1 MKKLNN
7 DGMDVQKE
15 SFPLTEEQKALQSI
29 YADLRE
35 MEMQKPIVRFFDRIK
50 NMFVKD
56 SVGR

>member
-7 DGMDVQKE
+7 GNTDNQQDL
-15 SFPLTEEQKALQSI
+15 SFLTEEQKALQSI

-35 MEMQKPIVRFFDRIK
+35 MEIQKPITRFFDK
-50 NMFVKD
+50 VKSMFIKD

>member
-7 DGMDVQKE
+7 DGMDIQKE

-29 YADLRE
+29 YEDLRE
-35 MEMQKPIVRFFDRIK
+35 MEIQKPIVRFFDK
-50 NMFVKD
+50 VTSMFIKD